1 MNKNHPDTSLR
12 HCPYWLAK
20 SRKCL
25 ISRQGLFIPLESH
38 ISNYCT
44 TLRHT
49 HCRLYVDELFVQ
61 QASTKVSKLNRRKY
75 NRFPSGRQLTLQ
87 QVTGARSR
95 RKASYKTVYTTN
107 ESAGGLQVRT
117 QSPLFDGAL
126 VSFSYK
132 SLADSS
138 HKEKLARVM
147 WCRYQKDSL
156 VYLAG
161 LSFQKEGK
169 SDESPSKT
177 G

>member
-1 MNKNHPDTSLR
+1 MKKNHPNSSLR
-12 HCPYWLAK
+12 NCPYWLAK

-61 QASTKVSKLNRRKY
+61 QSSSRVSKLNRRKY
-75 NRFPSGRQLTLQ
+75 NRFPSGHQLTLQ
-87 QVTGARSR
+87 QVTGANSR
-95 RKASYKTVYTTN
+95 RMASLKTVYTTN
-107 ESAGGLQVRT
+107 ESVGGLQIRT
-117 QSPLFDGAL
+117 QSPLFNGSL

-132 SLADSS
+132 SPVDSA
-138 HKEKLARVM
+138 KQRKLARVM
-147 WCRYQKDSL
+147 WCRYQKDTL

-161 LSFQKEGK
+161 LSFQKDGK
-169 SDESPSKT
+169 SDDTSAKT

>member
-1 MNKNHPDTSLR
+1 MKKNHPSASLR

-38 ISNYCT
+38 ITNYCT

-49 HCRLYVDELFVQ
+49 HCRLYVDELFIQ
-61 QASTKVSKLNRRKY
+61 QSSSKVSKLNRRRY
-75 NRFPSGRQLTLQ
+75 NRFPSGHQLTLQ
-87 QVTGARSR
+87 QVTGANSR
-95 RKASYKTVYTTN
+95 RKASSKTVFTTN
-107 ESAGGLQVRT
+107 ESAGGLQIRT
-117 QSPLFDGAL
+117 QSPLFNGSL

-132 SLADSS
+132 SSADSAR
-138 HKEKLARVM
+138 HKKLARVM
-147 WCRYQKDSL
+147 WCRYQKDTL

-161 LSFQKEGK
+161 LSFQKGGK
-169 SDESPSKT
+169 SDETSSKT

>member
-1 MNKNHPDTSLR
+1 MKKKRPDKSLR

-61 QASTKVSKLNRRKY
+61 QANNKVSKFNRRKD
-75 NRFPSGRQLTLQ
+75 NRFPAGHQLTLH
-87 QVTGARSR
+87 QVTGAKSR
-95 RKASYKTVYTTN
+95 RKAAYKTVYTTN

-132 SLADSS
+132 SPADVS
-138 HKEKLARVM
+138 KTEKLARVM
-147 WCRYQKDSL
+147 WCKYQKDSL
-156 VYLAG
+156 IYLAG
-161 LSFQKEGK
+161 LSFQKDGQ
-169 SDESPSKT
+169 SDDTTSKT